1 MRSRFASLFK
11 WLIWLPLLLG
21 AALAQATIS
30 VVITPS
36 GTVVNNNITVRI
48 TVTSSNPGTPVVTA
62 RVSGEDVSAAL
73 NQGGTFSTVAGVTT
87 ITAPYLFGA
96 GTYSLSVTATLGG
109 ETATGTSTLTVT
121 GDPQESYKNTI
132 LAKISEFQHQWD
144 SQQFSRWINTG
155 NASAFATRAFQ
166 PAFQVYIDPGYLSAS
181 NAVAAYVEK
190 YIIKY
195 VWTYYDQDLI
205 LAADPA
211 VFTNGG
217 VNDEETLWHEMIHAV
232 SHGLQV
238 AGSSPRL
245 TTDDHLYIEWAESCI
260 RGFSWLRSFETYA
273 QQNGMASTD
282 AAIASGARQ
291 RWKKFV
297 DSCNYSTFGTLPS
310 AAQKAEFKS
319 VIGFDVDPNTIKSGY
334 LGLGY
339 APTYFADITVT
350 ITSPASG
357 TQTTDNQ
364 TPVAASV
371 VNNEPTVTLNRAGF
385 AVNGVIQETA
395 LSGSTFSTT
404 AVLKTGDNSIV
415 AGVMDTTGQ
424 IYQSL
429 PITVKS
435 TAINNTYHA
444 RISWDKNDTD
454 VDLHF
459 SWSGG
464 AECYYSNKT
473 PTWGT
478 AATSPRLDVDN
489 THGYGPENITIGG
502 LPGAGTYRVFVR
514 YYSDHGNGP
523 TNVSAAVYENGV
535 AIFTGART
543 ISNGENWTLMELTI
557 Q

>member
-1 MRSRFASLFK
+1 MRHRLVSLFQ
-11 WLIWLPLLLG
+11 WLVWLPLLLG
-21 AALAQATIS
+21 AALAQASIS

-36 GTVVNNNITVRI
+36 GTVSNNNITVVIR
-48 TVTSSNPGTPVVTA
+48 VTSSNVGSPAITA
-62 RVSGEDVSAAL
+62 RVNGADVSAAL
-73 NQGGTFSTVAGVTT
+73 NQGGTFSTTAGVTT

-96 GTYSLSVTATLGG
+96 GTYSLSATATLAG
-109 ETATGTSTLTVT
+109 ETATGASTFTVT

-132 LAKISEFQHQWD
+132 LAKISDYQHQWD
-144 SQQFSRWINTG
+144 GQQFSRWINTG
-155 NASAFATRAFQ
+155 NASAFANRAFQ
-166 PAFQVYIDPGYLSAS
+166 PAFQVYIDPGYLNSTG
-181 NAVAAYVEK
+181 AVAAYVEK
-190 YIIKY
+190 YIIKM
-195 VWTYYDQDLI
+195 VWTYYDQDLL

-217 VNDEETLWHEMIHAV
+217 TNDEETLWHEMIHAV

-245 TTDDHLYIEWAESCI
+245 TADDHLYIEWAESCV
-260 RGFSWLRSFETYA
+260 RGFSWLKSFETYA
-273 QQNGMASTD
+273 QQNGIASTD
-282 AAIASGARQ
+282 PTIAANARQ

-297 DSCNYSTFGTLPS
+297 DACNQSTYGSMPT

-334 LGLGY
+334 MGLGY
-339 APTYFADITVT
+339 APTYFADVNVT
-350 ITSPASG
+350 ITSPATG
-357 TQTTDNQ
+357 TQTSDNQ
-364 TPVAASV
+364 TLVTATV
-371 VNNEPTVTLNRAGF
+371 VNNEPTVTLTRAGF

-395 LSGSTFSTT
+395 LSGNGFSTT

-415 AGVMDTTGQ
+415 GGVMSTTGE
-424 IYQSL
+424 IFQSL

-464 AECYYSNKT
+464 SECYYSNKT
-473 PTWGT
+473 PNWGT

-489 THGYGPENITIGG
+489 TKGFGPENITIGG
-502 LPGAGTYRVFVR
+502 LPGPGTYRIFVR
-514 YYSDHGNGP
+514 YYSDHSNGP
-523 TNVSAAVYENGV
+523 TTVSAAIYENGV
-535 AIFTGART
+535 ARFSDSRT
-543 ISNGENWTLMELTI
+543 LSSGENWTLMEFTI